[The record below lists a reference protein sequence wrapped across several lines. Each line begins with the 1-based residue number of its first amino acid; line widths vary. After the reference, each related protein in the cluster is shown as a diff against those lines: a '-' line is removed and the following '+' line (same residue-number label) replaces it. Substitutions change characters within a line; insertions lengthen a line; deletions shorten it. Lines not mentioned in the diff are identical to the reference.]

1 MNESDKKVF
10 AYIGLA
16 LFVIITLWYDF
27 VSSADE
33 GVKAL
38 IAIFILF
45 LAGGTVFLF
54 NLKVTQGTSKDS
66 EMIEE
71 RTEKDSAE
79 EIANDIQQNSTTNP
93 KMKTERDY
101 LKQIADDIH
110 LIKTIILVFAI
121 ISILS
126 VFGILIYIVNI
137 FSQFPIK

>member
-38 IAIFILF
+38 IAFFIILIAGCFFIF
-45 LAGGTVFLF
+45 F
-54 NLKVTQGTSKDS
+54 NLKAKDTSMSSK
-66 EMIEE
+66 MIEKMTDE
-71 RTEKDSAE
+71 HSLKNISNESPQATSIENRTEK
-79 EIANDIQQNSTTNP
+79 
-93 KMKTERDY
+93 DY

-110 LIKTIILVFAI
+110 LIKIIILVFAAV
-121 ISILS
+121 SVLS
-126 VFGILIYIVNI
+126 VLGILIYMVSI
-137 FSQFPIK
+137 FSQLHI

>member
-45 LAGGTVFLF
+45 LAGGTVFL
-54 NLKVTQGTSKDS
+54 SD
-66 EMIEE
+66 
-71 RTEKDSAE
+71 
-79 EIANDIQQNSTTNP
+79 
-93 KMKTERDY
+93 
-101 LKQIADDIH
+101 
-110 LIKTIILVFAI
+110 VFI
-121 ISILS
+121 M
-126 VFGILIYIVNI
+126 
-137 FSQFPIK
+137 